1 MESIRKWFYKPK
13 KGDRSLLAQFFYAD
27 DELNAVAAEL
37 DSFDGKKDPQR
48 CTALVNHLRQC
59 QDKVLTICIK
69 IMDELIPGERASR
82 DFRVKFPDDVIQ
94 DNLAGQLW
102 FGAECLSAG
111 SSIMNREAESGA
123 MRPLARALT
132 KSLERVRGLL
142 RDASLCGDQTPP
154 CLRNLITS
162 LCTFDHLLA
171 EFELRYVS
179 AMVPVK
185 TAHEYELQQLV
196 VVLFSETLQRALV
209 KGLLTQEM
217 VDDYDPALMFTIP
230 RLAIV
235 SGLLF
240 YPYMSPLSLD
250 QNASDMSDMFRPFRS
265 LLMKIRELL
274 LTLSDKELLT
284 LERMLCSSDEVKFDE
299 KLSIKNQQ
307 LSCQETSDEDSECLS
322 SSTAELVMDNS
333 INTTP
338 TTATPVTTIEH
349 CGTKGFPPTPPS
361 SPQDMINNNSNRCN
375 PSTKR
380 GSFGSTIISTNNAV
394 DIQSDNESKNPVGNR
409 QQLQQ
414 YDCGGL
420 ESSSGSM
427 PDADLTES
435 LATATEALTEILVK
449 STNMEREMG
458 RNNGGGAAV
467 VVVVV
472 QDDNGNEN
480 VPSPQLNPAKQLHAT
495 PNVSSSSTQTEC
507 PPSSSYRVCCCN
519 NWNRWKSTTIDNKRD
534 RSSSIRCQSPSGVR
548 GGGGN
553 GRCCHHHH
561 RRKKTNTTVAASNR
575 CGGNE
580 SCSSS
585 SSGGETKARDKVTV
599 VAAVSTKYTK
609 SWREL
614 RKATS
619 SDGKRSAEV
628 VICRLQTTGC
638 CNTPRCG
645 GVKPMIKKHE
655 MCSSCSSCTTSSAD
669 ESDESLTDS
678 TSTDSSCNYTLR
690 RQKARA
696 KFRSDEDLLHRLFV
710 CISGVADQLQTNFAG
725 DLRNILKAV
734 FLMSNSNCGNDSQQN
749 SEIIPVMNNPA
760 AVIDIENGEEAL
772 VWRGETMINDVLST
786 STETPPPWVPD
797 NEAPVCM
804 SCKAIFTV
812 VRRRHHCRNCG
823 KVFCS
828 RCSSN
833 SVPLPR
839 FGHLKPVR
847 VCNRCFIYQVTP
859 FTLEHS
865 IGPVPIV
872 LQS

>member
-154 CLRNLITS
+154 CLRNLISS
-162 LCTFDHLLA
+162 LCTFDHLFA

-250 QNASDMSDMFRPFRS
+250 QNATDMSDMFRPFRS

-274 LTLSDKELLT
+274 LTLSDKELST

-299 KLSIKNQQ
+299 NLSMKKNQQ

-322 SSTAELVMDNS
+322 SSTDNGV
-333 INTTP
+333 TT
-338 TTATPVTTIEH
+338 TTAIPATTIEH

-361 SPQDMINNNSNRCN
+361 SPQDLINNNSNNNQCN
-375 PSTKR
+375 TSAKR
-380 GSFGSTIISTNNAV
+380 GSFGSTIISTNNA
-394 DIQSDNESKNPVGNR
+394 SDLQPNNDSKSPSGNR

-427 PDADLTES
+427 PDSDLTES

-449 STNMEREMG
+449 SANLEREIS

-480 VPSPQLNPAKQLHAT
+480 VPSKQHNPPKQHHVP
-495 PNVSSSSTQTEC
+495 PNVSTSSTQTEC

-519 NWNRWKSTTIDNKRD
+519 NWNRWKSTTEDNKRD
-534 RSSSIRCQSPSGVR
+534 RSSSIRCLSPSS
-548 GGGGN
+548 GGDGSSR
-553 GRCCHHHH
+553 RCCHHHH
-561 RRKKTNTTVAASNR
+561 RRKKTNATTTTSNR
-575 CGGNE
+575 SGGND

-585 SSGGETKARDKVTV
+585 SSSSSETKAREKVPV
-599 VAAVSTKYTK
+599 VTAVSTKYSK

-619 SDGKRSAEV
+619 TDGQRSAEV
-628 VICRLQTTGC
+628 VICRLQTTSC
-638 CNTPRCG
+638 CNTARCDS
-645 GVKPMIKKHE
+645 VKPTIKKHD
-655 MCSSCSSCTTSSAD
+655 MCSSSSSCTTSSAD
-669 ESDESLTDS
+669 ESDESVTDS
-678 TSTDSSCNYTLR
+678 TSTDSSCNYSLR

-734 FLMSNSNCGNDSQQN
+734 FLMSNSNCSNDSQQN
-749 SEIIPVMNNPA
+749 LEVIPVINNPA
-760 AVIDIENGEEAL
+760 AMIDIENGEEAL
-772 VWRGETMINDVLST
+772 VWRGETMIDDVLST
-786 STETPPPWVPD
+786 STETPPPWIPD

-804 SCKAIFTV
+804 SCKAMFTV

>member
-1 MESIRKWFYKPK
+1 MDSIRKWFYKPK

-69 IMDELIPGERASR
+69 IMNELIPGERASR

-132 KSLERVRGLL
+132 KSLEKVRGLL
-142 RDASLCGDQTPP
+142 RDASLCSDQTPP
-154 CLRNLITS
+154 CLRNLVSS

-209 KGLLTQEM
+209 KGLLRQEM

-235 SGLLF
+235 AGLLF
-240 YPYMSPLSLD
+240 YPCISPLSLD
-250 QNASDMSDMFRPFRS
+250 QNPSNMSDMFRPFRS
-265 LLMKIRELL
+265 LLIKIRELL
-274 LTLSDKELLT
+274 WTLSDKELST

-299 KLSIKNQQ
+299 NIKNQR
-307 LSCQETSDEDSECLS
+307 SMCRDTSDEDSECLS
-322 SSTAELVMDNS
+322 SSTTELVMGRN
-333 INTTP
+333 
-338 TTATPVTTIEH
+338 VTTIEH
-349 CGTKGFPPTPPS
+349 CSTKGFPSS
-361 SPQDMINNNSNRCN
+361 SPQDLINNN
-375 PSTKR
+375 PSTKITK
-380 GSFGSTIISTNNAV
+380 FESTIISKTNDLQN
-394 DIQSDNESKNPVGNR
+394 NELKSTVASSTSNE
-409 QQLQQ
+409 
-414 YDCGGL
+414 CL
-420 ESSSGSM
+420 ESTSV
-427 PDADLTES
+427 PDSDLTES

-449 STNMEREMG
+449 TELHNENNNINM
-458 RNNGGGAAV
+458 AL
-467 VVVVV
+467 
-472 QDDNGNEN
+472 DSNGNN
-480 VPSPQLNPAKQLHAT
+480 STTKQH
-495 PNVSSSSTQTEC
+495 PNVSSSSTQTDC
-507 PPSSSYRVCCCN
+507 PPSSSVHMCCCKE
-519 NWNRWKSTTIDNKRD
+519 WNCWKSSDD
-534 RSSSIRCQSPSGVR
+534 RKERCTSSVHCQS
-548 GGGGN
+548 N
-553 GRCCHHHH
+553 RCNH
-561 RRKKTNTTVAASNR
+561 RRKNFDNDVIQENTNCACNVARYSKN
-575 CGGNE
+575 
-580 SCSSS
+580 
-585 SSGGETKARDKVTV
+585 
-599 VAAVSTKYTK
+599 
-609 SWREL
+609 WREL
-614 RKATS
+614 RKATN
-619 SDGKRSAEV
+619 KRINVLS
-628 VICRLQTTGC
+628 RLQSF
-638 CNTPRCG
+638 NRNS
-645 GVKPMIKKHE
+645 KPVIKKHE

-669 ESDESLTDS
+669 ESDESITDS
-678 TSTDSSCNYTLR
+678 SSTDSSSNFSLR
-690 RQKARA
+690 KQNARA

-734 FLMSNSNCGNDSQQN
+734 FLMSNSSCSTDNHQSAEIM
-749 SEIIPVMNNPA
+749 SEIENSNVN
-760 AVIDIENGEEAL
+760 IENGEEAL
-772 VWRGETMINDVLST
+772 VWRSENMVGDISSVT
-786 STETPPPWVPD
+786 SETPPPWIPD
-797 NEAPVCM
+797 NEAPICM

-859 FTLEHS
+859 FTLESS

-872 LQS
+872 MQS

>member
-1 MESIRKWFYKPK
+1 M

-154 CLRNLITS
+154 CLRNLISS

-250 QNASDMSDMFRPFRS
+250 QNATDMSDMFRPFRS

-274 LTLSDKELLT
+274 LTLSDKELST

-299 KLSIKNQQ
+299 NLSVKNQQ
-307 LSCQETSDEDSECLS
+307 SSCQETSDEDSECLS

-333 INTTP
+333 VTT
-338 TTATPVTTIEH
+338 TTATPVSTIEH

-361 SPQDMINNNSNRCN
+361 SPQDLINNNSNSNQCN

-380 GSFGSTIISTNNAV
+380 GSFGSTIISTNNDRDQQANNELKSPAV
-394 DIQSDNESKNPVGNR
+394 NR

-449 STNMEREMG
+449 STNLEREII
-458 RNNGGGAAV
+458 RNNGSGAAV

-480 VPSPQLNPAKQLHAT
+480 VMSPQLHPTKQHHAP
-495 PNVSSSSTQTEC
+495 PNVSSSSTQTEL
-507 PPSSSYRVCCCN
+507 PSSSYRVCCCN
-519 NWNRWKSTTIDNKRD
+519 NWNRWKSATVDNKRD
-534 RSSSIRCQSPSGVR
+534 RSSSVRCMSPSS
-548 GGGGN
+548 GGGGS
-553 GRCCHHHH
+553 GRRCCHHHH
-561 RRKKTNTTVAASNR
+561 RRKKKNATATSSNR
-575 CGGNE
+575 VIGND

-585 SSGGETKARDKVTV
+585 SSSGEIKAREKVPV
-599 VAAVSTKYTK
+599 VTAVSTKYSK

-619 SDGKRSAEV
+619 VDGKRSAEV
-628 VICRLQTTGC
+628 VICRLQTTKC
-638 CNTPRCG
+638 CNTARCSS
-645 GVKPMIKKHE
+645 VKPIIKKHE
-655 MCSSCSSCTTSSAD
+655 TCSSCSSCTTSSAD
-669 ESDESLTDS
+669 ESDESVTDS
-678 TSTDSSCNYTLR
+678 TSTDSSCNYSLR

-749 SEIIPVMNNPA
+749 LEVIPVINNPPP
-760 AVIDIENGEEAL
+760 VIDIENGEEAL
-772 VWRGETMINDVLST
+772 VWRGETMMNDMLST
-786 STETPPPWVPD
+786 STETPPPWIPD

-804 SCKAIFTV
+804 SCKAMFTV

>member
-142 RDASLCGDQTPP
+142 RDASLCSDQTPP
-154 CLRNLITS
+154 CLRNLISS

-250 QNASDMSDMFRPFRS
+250 QNATDMSDMFRPFRS

-274 LTLSDKELLT
+274 LTLSDKELST

-299 KLSIKNQQ
+299 NLAAKNQQ

-322 SSTAELVMDNS
+322 SSTAELVLDNS
-333 INTTP
+333 VTT
-338 TTATPVTTIEH
+338 TTTTTTTPVTTIEH

-361 SPQDMINNNSNRCN
+361 SPQDLINNNSNSNQCN
-375 PSTKR
+375 PLIKR
-380 GSFGSTIISTNNAV
+380 ASFGSTIISTNNAG
-394 DIQSDNESKNPVGNR
+394 DLQPNIELKSSVGNR

-420 ESSSGSM
+420 ESSSGST

-449 STNMEREMG
+449 STNLEREIS
-458 RNNGGGAAV
+458 RNNGGGGASV

-480 VPSPQLNPAKQLHAT
+480 VPSPKLHPIKQHQAP

-507 PPSSSYRVCCCN
+507 PPSSSYRLCCCN
-519 NWNRWKSTTIDNKRD
+519 NWNRWRSAAVDNKR
-534 RSSSIRCQSPSGVR
+534 CLSPSS
-548 GGGGN
+548 GGGGS
-553 GRCCHHHH
+553 GRRCCHHHH
-561 RRKKTNTTVAASNR
+561 RRKKTNTTAAASNR
-575 CGGNE
+575 SGGNE

-585 SSGGETKARDKVTV
+585 SSSSGETKAWEKVPV
-599 VAAVSTKYTK
+599 VTAVSTKYSK

-619 SDGKRSAEV
+619 ADGKRSAEV
-628 VICRLQTTGC
+628 VICRLQTTSC
-638 CNTPRCG
+638 CNTSRCG
-645 GVKPMIKKHE
+645 SVKPVIKKHE
-655 MCSSCSSCTTSSAD
+655 ICSSCSSCTSSSAD

-678 TSTDSSCNYTLR
+678 TSTDSSCNYSLR

-749 SEIIPVMNNPA
+749 LEVIPVMNNPA

-772 VWRGETMINDVLST
+772 VWRGEAMINDMLST
-786 STETPPPWVPD
+786 STETPPPWIPD

-804 SCKAIFTV
+804 SCKAMFTV

-872 LQS
+872 MQS

>member
-1 MESIRKWFYKPK
+1 M
-13 KGDRSLLAQFFYAD
+13 LAQFFFAD

-132 KSLERVRGLL
+132 KSLEKVRGLL
-142 RDASLCGDQTPP
+142 RDASLCSDHTPP
-154 CLRNLITS
+154 CLSSLISS

-196 VVLFSETLQRALV
+196 VVLFSETLQRALIE
-209 KGLLTQEM
+209 GLLTQEM

-250 QNASDMSDMFRPFRS
+250 QNATNMSDMFRPFRS

-274 LTLSDKELLT
+274 LTLSDKELST
-284 LERMLCSSDEVKFDE
+284 LERMLCSSDEVQFDE
-299 KLSIKNQQ
+299 KLSAKNQGT
-307 LSCQETSDEDSECLS
+307 LSQETSDDDSECFS
-322 SSTAELVMDNS
+322 SSTAELVMDN
-333 INTTP
+333 NVTTTTP
-338 TTATPVTTIEH
+338 CTTIKH
-349 CGTKGFPPTPPS
+349 CSVKGFPSSSLPSPPE
-361 SPQDMINNNSNRCN
+361 DLINNN
-375 PSTKR
+375 PSTKHR
-380 GSFGSTIISTNNAV
+380 GKSFGSSIISNENNHHN
-394 DIQSDNESKNPVGNR
+394 NELKNCPV
-409 QQLQQ
+409 
-414 YDCGGL
+414 
-420 ESSSGSM
+420 SSTVTSNNDEGPESGSV
-427 PDADLTES
+427 PDSDLTES
-435 LATATEALTEILVK
+435 LATATEVLTEILVK
-449 STNMEREMG
+449 KSGVDT
-458 RNNGGGAAV
+458 
-467 VVVVV
+467 
-472 QDDNGNEN
+472 NGNESLL
-480 VPSPQLNPAKQLHAT
+480 PKYH

-507 PPSSSYRVCCCN
+507 PSSSSYHVCCCKE
-519 NWNRWKSTTIDNKRD
+519 WNCWKLSSSSSADNKRGQQRCGGD
-534 RSSSIRCQSPSGVR
+534 NSLPVATGMAVVVQCQSS
-548 GGGGN
+548 N
-553 GRCCHHHH
+553 RCCHH
-561 RRKKTNTTVAASNR
+561 RRKKTSGGSIELIHQDKIDHCEYNTVA
-575 CGGNE
+575 
-580 SCSSS
+580 
-585 SSGGETKARDKVTV
+585 
-599 VAAVSTKYTK
+599 TKYSK

-614 RKATS
+614 RKTTNNRRS
-619 SDGKRSAEV
+619 SNMQICRIQSCNNRSA
-628 VICRLQTTGC
+628 
-638 CNTPRCG
+638 
-645 GVKPMIKKHE
+645 KPPVIKKHE

-669 ESDESLTDS
+669 ESDESVTDS
-678 TSTDSSCNYTLR
+678 TSTDSSCNYSLR

-734 FLMSNSNCGNDSQQN
+734 FLMTNSNCGTADNQPDTEVIGN
-749 SEIIPVMNNPA
+749 ANNPA
-760 AVIDIENGEEAL
+760 AVMIENGEEAL
-772 VWRGETMINDVLST
+772 VWRGETIIGDVSSSA
-786 STETPPPWVPD
+786 STETPPAWVPD

-804 SCKAIFTV
+804 SCKAMFTV

-859 FTLEHS
+859 FTLEPS
-865 IGPVPIV
+865 IGPVSIV
-872 LQS
+872 MQS

>member
-27 DELNAVAAEL
+27 DELNVVAAEL

-132 KSLERVRGLL
+132 KSLEKVRSLL
-142 RDASLCGDQTPP
+142 RDASLCSDQTPP
-154 CLRNLITS
+154 CLRNLISS

-185 TAHEYELQQLV
+185 SAHEYELQQLV
-196 VVLFSETLQRALV
+196 VVLFSETLQRALA
-209 KGLLTQEM
+209 KGLLSQEM

-235 SGLLF
+235 GGLLF
-240 YPYMSPLSLD
+240 YPCISPLSLD
-250 QNASDMSDMFRPFRS
+250 QNASNMSDMFRPFRS
-265 LLMKIRELL
+265 LLIKIRELL
-274 LTLSDKELLT
+274 WTLSDKELST
-284 LERMLCSSDEVKFDE
+284 LERMLCSSDDVKFDN
-299 KLSIKNQQ
+299 KLTANNQH
-307 LSCQETSDEDSECLS
+307 LKSHDISDEDSVSLS
-322 SSTAELVMDNS
+322 SNTTELV
-333 INTTP
+333 IEKK
-338 TTATPVTTIEH
+338 VTTIEH
-349 CGTKGFPPTPPS
+349 CNRKGFPSS
-361 SPQDMINNNSNRCN
+361 SPQDLLNNN
-375 PSTKR
+375 PSAKK
-380 GSFGSTIISTNNAV
+380 FESTIITKTNDLQNNELKSPVSSSTA
-394 DIQSDNESKNPVGNR
+394 NE
-409 QQLQQ
+409 
-414 YDCGGL
+414 CI
-420 ESSSGSM
+420 ESSSV
-427 PDADLTES
+427 PDADLTEC
-435 LATATEALTEILVK
+435 LATATEVLTEILVK
-449 STNMEREMG
+449 TNLNIESE
-458 RNNGGGAAV
+458 NLNITL
-467 VVVVV
+467 
-472 QDDNGNEN
+472 DSNGNN
-480 VPSPQLNPAKQLHAT
+480 SVAKI
-495 PNVSSSSTQTEC
+495 PNVSSSSTQTDC
-507 PPSSSYRVCCCN
+507 PPSSSYHVCCCKE
-519 NWNRWKSTTIDNKRD
+519 WNCWKSTGEKKEKCDGSAQCQT
-534 RSSSIRCQSPSGVR
+534 SI
-548 GGGGN
+548 
-553 GRCCHHHH
+553 CCNHK
-561 RRKKTNTTVAASNR
+561 RKKSNNDTKLENKK
-575 CGGNE
+575 CD
-580 SCSSS
+580 CS
-585 SSGGETKARDKVTV
+585 
-599 VAAVSTKYTK
+599 VSRYNKN
-609 SWREL
+609 WREL
-614 RKATS
+614 RKVAN
-619 SDGKRSAEV
+619 KRTNV
-628 VICRLQTTGC
+628 LCRLKV
-638 CNTPRCG
+638 CNRNS
-645 GVKPMIKKHE
+645 KPVIKNHE

-669 ESDESLTDS
+669 ESDESKTDS
-678 TSTDSSCNYTLR
+678 STTDSSCNFSLR

-734 FLMSNSNCGNDSQQN
+734 FLMSNSSSNPDDNENTVIITGNNN
-749 SEIIPVMNNPA
+749 SSIN
-760 AVIDIENGEEAL
+760 IENGEEAL
-772 VWRGETMINDVLST
+772 IWRGEIMVGDVSSLT
-786 STETPPPWVPD
+786 LETPPPWIPD
-797 NEAPVCM
+797 NEAPLCM

-859 FTLEHS
+859 FTLESS
-865 IGPVPIV
+865 IGPVPIIM
-872 LQS
+872 QS

>member
-132 KSLERVRGLL
+132 KSLEKVRGLL
-142 RDASLCGDQTPP
+142 RDASLCSDQTPP
-154 CLRNLITS
+154 CLRNLIAS

-209 KGLLTQEM
+209 EGLLTQDM

-250 QNASDMSDMFRPFRS
+250 QNATNMSDMFRPFRS

-274 LTLSDKELLT
+274 LTLSDKELST
-284 LERMLCSSDEVKFDE
+284 LERMLCSSDEVKFED
-299 KLSIKNQQ
+299 KLSVKNHCHNQ
-307 LSCQETSDEDSECLS
+307 LSSQETSDEECLS
-322 SSTAELVMDNS
+322 SSTTELVMDNS
-333 INTTP
+333 VTTTNTI
-338 TTATPVTTIEH
+338 TTTTTTTTIER
-349 CGTKGFPPTPPS
+349 CSTKGFPAQDLMNNNKNPS
-361 SPQDMINNNSNRCN
+361 SV
-375 PSTKR
+375 KR
-380 GSFGSTIISTNNAV
+380 KPFGSTAIISNRNDLQNNELK
-394 DIQSDNESKNPVGNR
+394 SPVSSSTMTTSSRHIINDDDR
-409 QQLQQ
+409 
-414 YDCGGL
+414 L
-420 ESSSGSM
+420 ESGSV
-427 PDADLTES
+427 PDSDLTES

-449 STNMEREMG
+449 KTTVIEQHPENC
-458 RNNGGGAAV
+458 V
-467 VVVVV
+467 VVVV
-472 QDDNGNEN
+472 DSNGNN
-480 VPSPQLNPAKQLHAT
+480 NNDMPSSPVIPKQ

-507 PPSSSYRVCCCN
+507 TASHVCCCSN
-519 NWNRWKSTTIDNKRD
+519 EWKCWKSTAADING
-534 RSSSIRCQSPSGVR
+534 SSGTAAVSSVQCQCQSTAS
-548 GGGGN
+548 
-553 GRCCHHHH
+553 RCCHRH
-561 RRKKTNTTVAASNR
+561 RRKKTVAAR
-575 CGGNE
+575 V

-585 SSGGETKARDKVTV
+585 SEMANMSGDKINNSCQCTV
-599 VAAVSTKYTK
+599 VVPKYSK

-614 RKATS
+614 RNKQ
-619 SDGKRSAEV
+619 RSN
-628 VICRLQTTGC
+628 VICRFQT
-638 CNTPRCG
+638 CNNRSSS
-645 GVKPMIKKHE
+645 KSSSAIKKHE

-669 ESDESLTDS
+669 ESDESVTDS
-678 TSTDSSCNYTLR
+678 TSTNSSCNNNYSLR

-734 FLMSNSNCGNDSQQN
+734 FLMSNSNCSTDNQQN
-749 SEIIPVMNNPA
+749 TDIIPGINNQTAVM
-760 AVIDIENGEEAL
+760 IENGEEAL
-772 VWRGETMINDVLST
+772 VWRDDTVIGDVSST
-786 STETPPPWVPD
+786 TAETPPPWVPD
-797 NEAPVCM
+797 HEAPVCM

-859 FTLEHS
+859 FTLEPS
-865 IGPVPIV
+865 IGPVSIA

>member
-154 CLRNLITS
+154 CLRNLISS

-250 QNASDMSDMFRPFRS
+250 QNATDMSDMFRPFRS

-274 LTLSDKELLT
+274 LTLSDKELST

-299 KLSIKNQQ
+299 NLSVKNQQ
-307 LSCQETSDEDSECLS
+307 SSCQETSDEDSECLS

-333 INTTP
+333 VTT

-361 SPQDMINNNSNRCN
+361 SPQDLINNNSNSNQCN

-380 GSFGSTIISTNNAV
+380 GSFGSTIISTKNDSDQQPNNELKSPAV
-394 DIQSDNESKNPVGNR
+394 NR

-449 STNMEREMG
+449 STNLEREII
-458 RNNGGGAAV
+458 RNNSSGAAV

-480 VPSPQLNPAKQLHAT
+480 VLSPQLHPTKQHHAP
-495 PNVSSSSTQTEC
+495 PNVSSSSTQTEL
-507 PPSSSYRVCCCN
+507 PSSSYRVCCCN
-519 NWNRWKSTTIDNKRD
+519 NWNRWKSATVDNKRD
-534 RSSSIRCQSPSGVR
+534 RSSSVRCLSPSS
-548 GGGGN
+548 GGGGS
-553 GRCCHHHH
+553 GRRCCHHHH
-561 RRKKTNTTVAASNR
+561 RRKKTNAIAASSNQS
-575 CGGNE
+575 GSG
-580 SCSSS
+580 SSS
-585 SSGGETKARDKVTV
+585 SSSSEIKSREKVPV
-599 VAAVSTKYTK
+599 VTAVSTKYSK

-619 SDGKRSAEV
+619 TDGKRSAEV
-628 VICRLQTTGC
+628 VICRLQTTRC
-638 CNTPRCG
+638 CNTARCG
-645 GVKPMIKKHE
+645 SVKPMIKKHE

-669 ESDESLTDS
+669 ESDESVTDS
-678 TSTDSSCNYTLR
+678 TSTDSSCNYSLR

-749 SEIIPVMNNPA
+749 LEVIPVINNPPP
-760 AVIDIENGEEAL
+760 VIDIENGEEAL
-772 VWRGETMINDVLST
+772 VWRGETMMNDMLST
-786 STETPPPWVPD
+786 STETPPPWIPD

-804 SCKAIFTV
+804 SCKAMFTV

>member
-154 CLRNLITS
+154 CLRNLISS

-196 VVLFSETLQRALV
+196 VVLFSETLQRALI

-217 VDDYDPALMFTIP
+217 IDDYDPALMFTIP
-230 RLAIV
+230 RLAIM

-240 YPYMSPLSLD
+240 YPYMSPLSLN
-250 QNASDMSDMFRPFRS
+250 QNATDMSDMFRPFRS

-274 LTLSDKELLT
+274 LTLSDKELST

-299 KLSIKNQQ
+299 NLSVKNQQ

-322 SSTAELVMDNS
+322 SSTAEVIMDNS
-333 INTTP
+333 VTT

-361 SPQDMINNNSNRCN
+361 SPQDLINNNSNQCN
-375 PSTKR
+375 PSTKH
-380 GSFGSTIISTNNAV
+380 GSFGPTIISTNNV
-394 DIQSDNESKNPVGNR
+394 GDLQPNNEMKSPTSNR

-414 YDCGGL
+414 YDCGSL

-449 STNMEREMG
+449 STNIEHEID
-458 RNNGGGAAV
+458 RNNGSDASMV
-467 VVVVV
+467 MMVV

-480 VPSPQLNPAKQLHAT
+480 VPLPQPYSAKQYHAT

-507 PPSSSYRVCCCN
+507 PSTSSYRVCCCN
-519 NWNRWKSTTIDNKRD
+519 NWNRWKSAIVDNKRE
-534 RSSSIRCQSPSGVR
+534 RPSSVKCLSPSG
-548 GGGGN
+548 GGGGSSR
-553 GRCCHHHH
+553 RCCHHHH
-561 RRKKTNTTVAASNR
+561 RRKKTHATVAASNR
-575 CGGNE
+575 NGGNE

-585 SSGGETKARDKVTV
+585 SSSGETKSREKIPAVT
-599 VAAVSTKYTK
+599 AISTKYSK

-619 SDGKRSAEV
+619 ADGKRSAEV
-628 VICRLQTTGC
+628 VICRLQTTSC
-638 CNTPRCG
+638 CNTVRCG
-645 GVKPMIKKHE
+645 SVKPLIKKHE

-669 ESDESLTDS
+669 ESDESVTDS
-678 TSTDSSCNYTLR
+678 TSTDSSCNYSLR

-749 SEIIPVMNNPA
+749 SEIIPVINNSA

-772 VWRGETMINDVLST
+772 VWRGETINDVLSA
-786 STETPPPWVPD
+786 STETPPPWIPD

-804 SCKAIFTV
+804 SCKAMFTV

>member
-154 CLRNLITS
+154 CLRNLISS

-250 QNASDMSDMFRPFRS
+250 QNATDMSDMFRPFRS

-274 LTLSDKELLT
+274 LTLSDKELST

-299 KLSIKNQQ
+299 NLSVKNQQ
-307 LSCQETSDEDSECLS
+307 SSCQETSDEDSECLS
-322 SSTAELVMDNS
+322 SSTAELVIDNS
-333 INTTP
+333 VTTS
-338 TTATPVTTIEH
+338 TTAPVTTIEH
-349 CGTKGFPPTPPS
+349 CGTKGFS
-361 SPQDMINNNSNRCN
+361 STPQDLINNNSNSNGNQCN
-375 PSTKR
+375 PTTKR
-380 GSFGSTIISTNNAV
+380 GSFGSTIISTNNDGDLQSNNELKSPAV
-394 DIQSDNESKNPVGNR
+394 NR

-420 ESSSGSM
+420 ESSSGSI

-449 STNMEREMG
+449 STNLEREIN
-458 RNNGGGAAV
+458 RNNSSGAAV
-467 VVVVV
+467 VLVVV

-480 VPSPQLNPAKQLHAT
+480 VLSPQLHPTKQHHAP

-507 PPSSSYRVCCCN
+507 SPSSSYRVCCCN
-519 NWNRWKSTTIDNKRD
+519 NWNRWKSATVDNKRD
-534 RSSSIRCQSPSGVR
+534 RSSSVRCLSLSS
-548 GGGGN
+548 GGGGSDR
-553 GRCCHHHH
+553 RCCHHHH
-561 RRKKTNTTVAASNR
+561 RRKKTNATAVASNR
-575 CGGNE
+575 SGDNV

-585 SSGGETKARDKVTV
+585 SSSSETKPREKVPIV
-599 VAAVSTKYTK
+599 SAVSTKYSK

-619 SDGKRSAEV
+619 ADGKRSAEV
-628 VICRLQTTGC
+628 VICRLQTTSC
-638 CNTPRCG
+638 CNTAKCSSA
-645 GVKPMIKKHE
+645 KPMIKKHE

-669 ESDESLTDS
+669 ESDESVTDS
-678 TSTDSSCNYTLR
+678 TSTDSSCNYSLR

-749 SEIIPVMNNPA
+749 LEVIPVINNPPP
-760 AVIDIENGEEAL
+760 VIEIENGEEAL
-772 VWRGETMINDVLST
+772 VWRGETMINDMLST
-786 STETPPPWVPD
+786 STETPPPWIPD

-804 SCKAIFTV
+804 SCKAMFTV

>member
-27 DELNAVAAEL
+27 DELNAVATEL

-132 KSLERVRGLL
+132 KSLEKVRGLL
-142 RDASLCGDQTPP
+142 RDASLCSDQTPP
-154 CLRNLITS
+154 CLRNLISS

-209 KGLLTQEM
+209 KGLLTQDM

-250 QNASDMSDMFRPFRS
+250 QNATNMSDMFRPFRS

-274 LTLSDKELLT
+274 LTLSEKELSS

-299 KLSIKNQQ
+299 KLSTKNKQ
-307 LSCQETSDEDSECLS
+307 LCQETSDEDSECLS
-322 SSTAELVMDNS
+322 SSTAELVMEN
-333 INTTP
+333 N
-338 TTATPVTTIEH
+338 VTSTIEH
-349 CGTKGFPPTPPS
+349 CSTKGFPPS
-361 SPQDMINNNSNRCN
+361 SPQDLMNNN
-375 PSTKR
+375 PSIKHK
-380 GSFGSTIISTNNAV
+380 SFGSTIISNTNDLQN
-394 DIQSDNESKNPVGNR
+394 NELKNPVSSSTASTNE
-409 QQLQQ
+409 
-414 YDCGGL
+414 CL
-420 ESSSGSM
+420 ESSSV

-449 STNMEREMG
+449 SNVDHDH
-458 RNNGGGAAV
+458 RNGT
-467 VVVVV
+467 
-472 QDDNGNEN
+472 QDTNGNEA
-480 VPSPQLNPAKQLHAT
+480 PLLKQY

-507 PPSSSYRVCCCN
+507 PPSSSYHSCCCKE
-519 NWNRWKSTTIDNKRD
+519 WNYWKSAEDKQERCGSNNSVSVTTIQ
-534 RSSSIRCQSPSGVR
+534 CQSSTS
-548 GGGGN
+548 
-553 GRCCHHHH
+553 CCCHH
-561 RRKKTNTTVAASNR
+561 RRKKVTTTTT
-575 CGGNE
+575 G

-585 SSGGETKARDKVTV
+585 SETAQDKINSCECTV
-599 VAAVSTKYTK
+599 SKYSK
-609 SWREL
+609 NWREL
-614 RKATS
+614 RKTTS
-619 SDGKRSAEV
+619 NKRANI
-628 VICRLQTTGC
+628 ICRFQS
-638 CNTPRCG
+638 CNSNRHSKS
-645 GVKPMIKKHE
+645 VIKKHD
-655 MCSSCSSCTTSSAD
+655 MCSSCSTSYTTSSAD
-669 ESDESLTDS
+669 ESDESMTDS

-734 FLMSNSNCGNDSQQN
+734 FLMSNSNYSTDNQQN
-749 SEIIPVMNNPA
+749 TEVLPVINNA
-760 AVIDIENGEEAL
+760 ASVIIENGEEAL
-772 VWRGETMINDVLST
+772 VWRSEPLIGDVLST
-786 STETPPPWVPD
+786 TMETPPPWVPD
-797 NEAPVCM
+797 NEAPTCM

-859 FTLEHS
+859 FTLEPS

-872 LQS
+872 MQS